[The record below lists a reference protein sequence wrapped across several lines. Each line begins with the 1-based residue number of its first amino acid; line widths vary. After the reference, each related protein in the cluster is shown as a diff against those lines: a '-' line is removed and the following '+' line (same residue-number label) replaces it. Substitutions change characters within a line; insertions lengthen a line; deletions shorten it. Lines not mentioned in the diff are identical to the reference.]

1 MNKLIILST
10 ALLLS
15 VFASAQPDD
24 AKNLQQTARSFM
36 QSGDFNNA
44 IIVLNRALQTDK
56 HNLEL
61 LKDLAMT
68 YYLKQDYTKS
78 YEVVKQIVDCDDAD
92 VQVYQIA
99 GNVYRAIEMVKE
111 CDKMYKKALKKFP
124 NSGPLYSEYGELLW
138 QKKISLPL
146 IIGKKG

>member
-1 MNKLIILST
+1 MLFLQRKPFYKRLRFLICNMNKLIILST

-36 QSGDFNNA
+36 QTGDFNNA

-56 HNLEL
+56 NNLEL

-111 CDKMYKKALKKFP
+111 WPPATPCASSRP
-124 NSGPLYSEYGELLW
+124 
-138 QKKISLPL
+138 
-146 IIGKKG
+146 

>member
-36 QSGDFNNA
+36 QTGDFNNA

-56 HNLEL
+56 NNLEL
-61 LKDLAMT
+61 LKDLLSKAGL
-68 YYLKQDYTKS
+68 YKIIRSSK
-78 YEVVKQIVDCDDAD
+78 AD
-92 VQVYQIA
+92 S
-99 GNVYRAIEMVKE
+99 R
-111 CDKMYKKALKKFP
+111 
-124 NSGPLYSEYGELLW
+124 SR
-138 QKKISLPL
+138 
-146 IIGKKG
+146 